1 MPKNDDDIRKQLLD
15 TRTELLRAEIRIEFR
30 ELVAQSIDEMADAL
44 GDLST
49 NTAVIREKVSNLENE
64 MKDLKDRMT
73 RQENTILNNLF
84 NVLFGWMGAGR
95 GQS

>member
-1 MPKNDDDIRKQLLD
+1 MPKSDDDIRKQLDD
-15 TRTELLRAEIRIEFR
+15 TKTELLRAEIRIEFR

-64 MKDLKDRMT
+64 IRDLKDRMT
-73 RQENTILNNLF
+73 KQENTILNNLF
-84 NVLFGWMGAGR
+84 NVLFGWMGAGK
-95 GQS
+95 GQP

>member
-1 MPKNDDDIRKQLLD
+1 MPRNDDIRQQLDD

-30 ELVAQSIDEMADAL
+30 ELVAQSIDDLAEAI
-44 GDLST
+44 GELST
-49 NTAVIREKVSNLENE
+49 NYAVLREKITRIESDV
-64 MKDLKDRMT
+64 KDLGERMT

-84 NVLFGWMGAGR
+84 NVLFGWMGAGK